1 MSNTT
6 DCDIRMKSEG
16 DNDFHRIAKETILAM
31 CSNDIDGKRVLKIEG
46 YLSLTVESGEVFCF
60 VIKEELD
67 ETEEQEDENSAKQNL
82 TAEDYLQ
89 QKLDEMTAEE
99 VKPGHDSDQSV
110 LSRSDE
116 SESGSELLEDY
127 GSMEAGQCLQEDV
140 YFCTSCEKPFKTVHG
155 LERHIR
161 LKHSA
166 DTDIC
171 TDGFSFSDQFSDQ
184 PQAIPAAF
192 SKWQFLDENKSKQFT
207 HGLDP
212 LDVHS
217 DALEQGRDS
226 SEVSHVNATELWE
239 ELNNEVKAEFLENVS
254 AESEIPAFD
263 LSFDASCSSLAYLKQ
278 EAADK
283 AAASTFY
290 NCPDCQKGFKTKS
303 AFNRHLLDEHE
314 YFGSGGEI
322 KTQDFGV
329 HRCRACSKQFP
340 SSEQLFRHCRRSHRV
355 EGRGSVGQGLFK
367 CVYCGKVCAT
377 YGELRRHQ
385 TAHHR
390 SRSFSCRDCDITFNS
405 QGDQIYH
412 RMRYHRK
419 RTCGL
424 CQHTCTGLV
433 SFTEHVRSCHPGIP
447 VYKVNKRLVCEFCS
461 STFGDEKHL
470 NDHIQSKHFGLVH
483 TCDVCGKVLGT
494 AETLRIHRKLHEA
507 ETYRTCD
514 VCGRQFGRLASLMEH
529 MRSKHPENVPE
540 KYRCSFKCLHCGLL
554 FTRRHT
560 LRRHTENKH
569 EGKTY
574 TCDVCGKIFRSRRYI
589 VRHKKSHHA
598 GLIVSEEFSRS
609 KAILTDRQPKVEEEK
624 EDNSMLFSVD
634 GAKYEDSSLH

>member
-1 MSNTT
+1 MQIN
-6 DCDIRMKSEG
+6 IFM
-16 DNDFHRIAKETILAM
+16 HR
-31 CSNDIDGKRVLKIEG
+31 
-46 YLSLTVESGEVFCF
+46 
-60 VIKEELD
+60 
-67 ETEEQEDENSAKQNL
+67 QNL

-89 QKLDEMTAEE
+89 QKLDEMNAEE
-99 VKPGHDSDQSV
+99 VNRGHDSDPSVSSQSD
-110 LSRSDE
+110 RSEND
-116 SESGSELLEDY
+116 SELFEDY
-127 GSMEAGQCLQEDV
+127 GSMEAGQCPQEEI
-140 YFCTSCEKPFKTVHG
+140 YFCTSCEKPFKTVCG
-155 LERHIR
+155 LERHVR
-161 LKHSA
+161 LKHSPDA
-166 DTDIC
+166 DIC

-192 SKWQFLDENKSKQFT
+192 SKWQFLDENKPKQFA
-207 HGLDP
+207 HGLDS
-212 LDVHS
+212 LDVHP
-217 DALEQGRDS
+217 DALEQGNG
-226 SEVSHVNATELWE
+226 SEVLPVNAMELWE
-239 ELNNEVKAEFLENVS
+239 ELNSDVKAEFLEDVS

-263 LSFDASCSSLAYLKQ
+263 VSFDASSSGSLVYLKQ

-290 NCPDCQKGFKTKS
+290 NCPDCQRGFKTKS
-303 AFNRHLLDEHE
+303 AFNRHMLYKHG
-314 YFGSGGEI
+314 YFAGGGGI
-322 KTQDFGV
+322 KTQNLGV
-329 HRCRACSKQFP
+329 HRCRACNKPFP
-340 SSEQLFRHCRRSHRV
+340 SREQLFHHCRRSHRL
-355 EGRGSVGQGLFK
+355 EGRGKAGQGLLK
-367 CVYCGKVCAT
+367 CVYCGKVYAT

-483 TCDVCGKVLGT
+483 TCEVCGKVLGT

-540 KYRCSFKCLHCGLL
+540 KYRRSFKCMHCGLL

-589 VRHKKSHHA
+589 ARHKKAHHA
-598 GLIVSEEFSRS
+598 GIGAADEFSRS
-609 KAILTDRQPKVEEEK
+609 KAVLTDRQPKVEEVK
-624 EDNSMLFSVD
+624 EASSLSFLVD
-634 GAKYEDSSLH
+634 GVKNEDSSLL